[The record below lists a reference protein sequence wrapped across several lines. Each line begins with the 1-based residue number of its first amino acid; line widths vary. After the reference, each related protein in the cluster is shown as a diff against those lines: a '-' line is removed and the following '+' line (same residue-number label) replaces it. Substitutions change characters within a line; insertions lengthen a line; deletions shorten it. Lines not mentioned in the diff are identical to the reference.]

1 MSDRKIISINPE
13 LFNLNN
19 TRKKRGESKN
29 KIKIRE
35 NKLNN
40 KSTKGKLLRYI
51 REQQEKNYKQ
61 LFDEKIKNSEK
72 LTEPIKISLDETSNK
87 DFEDSL
93 DYLNSKLK
101 NIEEQ
106 KNHNQTIKQ
115 HIKSD
120 SEFFKPFLDNK
131 PPFSSVTNNVS
142 NSILPN
148 SNIILKPFV
157 NGQKPLFGCLKN
169 GNLPTYRNYMNQTR
183 KNNYFQQNSTPMNMI
198 QPYNHNIINQ
208 IENNISKNTT
218 ISNNT
223 KLHNHITH
231 NGGNIQSQN
240 SGGIN
245 QSQNLGGSFENS
257 ERLKNISELKQLDQ
271 LMNKNKSVVP
281 KNLKYLKQKKTVKR
295 THYIGKSKKFPKI
308 GVLVSNKTIR
318 KDITTKTHLLKQET
332 IQNIKRF
339 LIKKG
344 FIKVGST
351 APNDVLRKMYES
363 IILVG
368 GEINNHN
375 PENMMYNYL
384 HDS

>member
-13 LFNLNN
+13 LFKLNN
-19 TRKKRGESKN
+19 TRKKGGEPKN

-35 NKLNN
+35 NKINN

-61 LFDEKIKNSEK
+61 LFDEKIKNSDK

-120 SEFFKPFLDNK
+120 SEFFKPFLDNQ

-169 GNLPTYRNYMNQTR
+169 GKLPTYRNYMNQTQ
-183 KNNYFQQNSTPMNMI
+183 KNNYFQQNSTPMN
-198 QPYNHNIINQ
+198 NNKINQ

-218 ISNNT
+218 ISNNSN
-223 KLHNHITH
+223 LYNHITN
-231 NGGNIQSQN
+231 NGGDIQSKISN
-240 SGGIN
+240 G
-245 QSQNLGGSFENS
+245 LFENS

-271 LMNKNKSVVP
+271 LINKNKSVVP

-332 IQNIKRF
+332 IENIKRF